1 MTITNPTYRYG
12 IILNGASHAP
22 GDPSVGSHVITLKT
36 PEQIAAAALDAYAEN
51 LYPEEER
58 AFRRNVDAGNWQ
70 SLIVDA
76 IETDRAQRA
85 EIHQDWRDDQENV
98 MHHTNCPG
106 ASFPSK
112 YVRRIERLY

>member
-1 MTITNPTYRYG
+1 MT
-12 IILNGASHAP
+12 
-22 GDPSVGSHVITLKT
+22 TLKT

-76 IETDRAQRA
+76 IEADRAQRS
-85 EIHQDWRDDQENV
+85 EIHQ
-98 MHHTNCPG
+98 
-106 ASFPSK
+106 
-112 YVRRIERLY
+112 Y